1 LNGNDDDGLNALH
14 YLCRYY
20 SNEKLIEAI
29 KLFIQHGIEVQS
41 NGINAQIL
49 FRENPQSIAKNEN
62 IEEIIK
68 FLNEAEPT
76 SN

>member
-1 LNGNDDDGLNALH
+1 
-14 YLCRYY
+14 LCLFN
-20 SNEKLIEAI
+20 SSEKLIGSI
-29 KLFIQHGIEVQS
+29 QLLIQHGIEVQS

-49 FRENPQSIAKNEN
+49 FRENPQSITKNEN